1 VLRNVLYE
9 AHKYNHI
16 SATNRTLAAEIEE
29 EICFQNTFISMYDL
43 TLQLQHYV
51 QNLFTTN
58 RTAVIGVGVD
68 HGDLLCFAQNL
79 ALESGAGPG
88 EFPAKY
94 SGGDVRQDTAES
106 LAHVAVAV
114 EGAR

>member
-1 VLRNVLYE
+1 
-9 AHKYNHI
+9 
-16 SATNRTLAAEIEE
+16 
-29 EICFQNTFISMYDL
+29 MYV
-43 TLQLQHYV
+43 QLQHFV
-51 QNLFTTN
+51 QSHFTTN

-79 ALESGAGPG
+79 ALESGAGPSDSA
-88 EFPAKY
+88 AKY
-94 SGGDVRQDTAES
+94 SGGDVREDAAGS

>member
-1 VLRNVLYE
+1 MFVCKQ
-9 AHKYNHI
+9 AI
-16 SATNRTLAAEIEE
+16 F
-29 EICFQNTFISMYDL
+29 FQKNSIFMYY
-43 TLQLQHYV
+43 TALQLQHYV

-58 RTAVIGVGVD
+58 RAAVIGVGVD

-88 EFPAKY
+88 ESAAKY